1 MKPKLFTAL
10 LLTWILICMDTLV
23 FGQSTRQQAIWYGY
37 FLTVPITEKWYTMT
51 EIQERH
57 LVGPI
62 QQNQFLIRTRLQRKL
77 GENWEG
83 GTGFSLFL
91 HHRNGSS
98 ENDDFNWPEI
108 RPHLESTFKT
118 KLNRVMLE
126 QRIRGEAR
134 FFQNF
139 DSESE
144 SLTEGFQFRAFR
156 ARYRLQATFPIAKIQ
171 GEKALKLK
179 IANEIMGMGAGE
191 IGAFTFDQNRI
202 SSDFSLELS
211 PKIQLEI
218 GYVYWHQALNS
229 GGFLN
234 QHIIR
239 TYLRHTLS
247 SKEKGRK
254 TGLSD

>member
-1 MKPKLFTAL
+1 MKPKLSTAL
-10 LLTWILICMDTLV
+10 LLTWILISIDTLV
-23 FGQSTRQQAIWYGY
+23 FGQTIQQKAIWYGY
-37 FLTVPITEKWYTMT
+37 FFTMPISEKWYNVT

-62 QQNQFLIRTRLQRKL
+62 QQNQFLIRTRFHRKL
-77 GENWEG
+77 GENWDG
-83 GTGFSLFL
+83 STGISLFL
-91 HHRNGSS
+91 HHRIESL

-108 RPHLESTFKT
+108 RPHLESTFKSR
-118 KLNRVMLE
+118 LGQVILE

-134 FFQNF
+134 FYQNF
-139 DSESE
+139 LAESE
-144 SLTEGFQFRAFR
+144 KLTEGFFLLAFR

-179 IANEIMGMGAGE
+179 IANEIMGMGGGE
-191 IGAFTFDQNRI
+191 IGSISFDQNRI
-202 SSDFSLELS
+202 TSDFIFELS

-218 GYVYWHQALNS
+218 GYVYWHQARNS
-229 GGFLN
+229 GGFLD

-247 SKEKGRK
+247 FKEKSR
-254 TGLSD
+254 